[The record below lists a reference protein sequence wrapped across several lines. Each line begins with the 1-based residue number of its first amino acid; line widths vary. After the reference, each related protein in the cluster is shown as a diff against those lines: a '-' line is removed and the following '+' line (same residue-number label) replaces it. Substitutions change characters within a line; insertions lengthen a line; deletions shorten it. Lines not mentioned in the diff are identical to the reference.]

1 MNLVAYLQQMSIL
14 CGDISIDI
22 FRMSGQTTEEGG
34 GEDTEWK
41 KGGARFT
48 RFVPTSSS
56 NRWAHH
62 LQDYENSKRYSEY
75 FDPCQE
81 AADRSLKC
89 LRRNGGDR
97 AMCMDYFEYVAL
109 FRAETSHSLTFD
121 QVRTRRARNNG
132 YEQ

>member
-1 MNLVAYLQQMSIL
+1 MSITFT
-14 CGDISIDI
+14 DISIDT
-22 FRMSGQTTEEGG
+22 FTMSGQTAGEGG

-48 RFVPTSSS
+48 
-56 NRWAHH
+56 
-62 LQDYENSKRYSEY
+62 SKRYSEY

-97 AMCMDYFEYVAL
+97 AMCMDYFDAYKACKKQWM
-109 FRAETSHSLTFD
+109 AEMAE
-121 QVRTRRARNNG
+121 QKRREG
-132 YEQ
+132 KGWFS